1 MSPTNISN
9 QSEDNSMS
17 EHKSRLRDFE
27 RLSLE
32 RFVATHEDNRARYLE
47 ALAILA
53 EDHALADDDCPTEPQ
68 IALCKACGYDID
80 GLDTAFA
87 CICHFDDLAF

>member
-1 MSPTNISN
+1 
-9 QSEDNSMS
+9 MS
-17 EHKSRLRDFE
+17 EHKSRLHDFE

-32 RFVATHEDNRARYLE
+32 RFVATHEDNRERYLE

-53 EDHALADDDCPTEPQ
+53 EDHADADDAAPADDD
-68 IALCKACGYDID
+68 IVLCDVCGYDID

-87 CICHFDDLAF
+87 CVCPNDTDLDVGSEHPER